1 VSRHTLLVVSRA
13 AAAVTAALLLV
24 DIGLTVAD
32 TTIDVGDVQ
41 FVVTFA
47 VGIIAMGVIG
57 AVLSSRAPSNPI
69 GWLFQGTAFCVA
81 LAVSTSQYAIRSVT
95 DLTGLPAGPALAMV
109 SQVVVPAIGASVLA
123 IFLLFPDGRVLTP
136 RWRPALWLLI
146 TGAGLGAVVS
156 VLGQPRTQLKSRYYV
171 ENPFAILP
179 RPVWA
184 VAATIVGLMIALG
197 GVPALVSMIVR
208 FRRSRGEERQQ
219 MRWLAAA
226 AALLLLS
233 IVALVVTGI
242 FAGPD
247 GTSPAN
253 DAAAV
258 AMILV
263 AAVGLP
269 LAGAI
274 AILRYRLYDLDLVI
288 QKAAVYTIVA
298 IVLTVVYAAALAI
311 AALSFLGSVA
321 AVVLFVLTFNP
332 VRRRAQ
338 RVAERIV
345 YGTRATPFEVLSE
358 FSERVGE
365 TYSIDEVLPRMAQLL
380 AASIGAT
387 EVRVWLRR
395 EGTLAP
401 VSAWPEGLE
410 DVGPVG
416 ITGDELPPAAGAS
429 SFPVTHQGELL
440 GAITL
445 RVPANDP
452 MNATKERLVT
462 GLASQAGLALRNVR
476 LVEDLRASRR
486 RIVSAQDERAKRLER
501 DIHDGAQQQLVALA
515 VKLRLADTMVDRDAG
530 AAHELL
536 GQLQAEAG
544 DALENLRDLARGIYP
559 PLLADKGLPAALDGQ
574 VRKSPVPVTLDADG
588 VGRYAPEVEAAVY
601 FCSLEALN
609 NIAKYAS
616 ASRVEVRLAQSNGN
630 LMFEIR
636 DDGAGFEAATA
647 AHGTGLQG
655 MADRLEAIGGSLTV
669 TSAPGAG
676 TTVSG
681 QVPVSPA

>member
-1 VSRHTLLVVSRA
+1 
-13 AAAVTAALLLV
+13 
-24 DIGLTVAD
+24 
-32 TTIDVGDVQ
+32 
-41 FVVTFA
+41 
-47 VGIIAMGVIG
+47 
-57 AVLSSRAPSNPI
+57 
-69 GWLFQGTAFCVA
+69 
-81 LAVSTSQYAIRSVT
+81 
-95 DLTGLPAGPALAMV
+95 
-109 SQVVVPAIGASVLA
+109 
-123 IFLLFPDGRVLTP
+123 
-136 RWRPALWLLI
+136 LLI
-146 TGAGLGAVVS
+146 AGAALGAVVS
-156 VLGQPRTQLKSRYYV
+156 LLGQPRTELKSRYFIA
-171 ENPFAILP
+171 NPFAILP

-184 VAATIVGLMIALG
+184 VAATIVGIMIALG
-197 GVPALVSMIVR
+197 GVPSLVSMIVR

-226 AALLLLS
+226 AVLLLLS
-233 IVALVVTGI
+233 IVALVVTGAL
-242 FAGPD
+242 AGPD
-247 GTSPAN
+247 GTSAAN
-253 DAAAV
+253 DAAALV
-258 AMILV
+258 MITI

-269 LAGAI
+269 LASAI

-311 AALSFLGSVA
+311 AALSVLGTVA
-321 AVVLFVLTFNP
+321 AILLFVLTFNP
-332 VRRRAQ
+332 VRRRA
-338 RVAERIV
+338 RKVAERIV
-345 YGTRATPFEVLSE
+345 YGERATPFEVLSE

-380 AASIGAT
+380 AASTGAA

-395 EGTLAP
+395 EGSLAP
-401 VSAWPEGLE
+401 VAVWPAELG
-410 DVGPVG
+410 DADAIPV
-416 ITGDELPPAAGAS
+416 TGDQLPDVDGAS

-452 MNATKERLVT
+452 MNTTKERLVT

-515 VKLRLADTMVDRDAG
+515 VKLRLADAVVDRDTS

-574 VRKSPVPVTLDADG
+574 ARKSAVPVTLDADG
-588 VGRYAPEVEAAVY
+588 VGRYPPEIEAAVY

-609 NIAKYAS
+609 NVAKYSS
-616 ASRVEVRLAQSNGN
+616 ASHVEVRLAQSNGH
-630 LMFEIR
+630 LTFEIR
-636 DDGAGFEAATA
+636 DDGAGFDAATA

-655 MADRLEAIGGSLTV
+655 MADRLEAVGGSLSV

-681 QVPVSPA
+681 RVPVSSA